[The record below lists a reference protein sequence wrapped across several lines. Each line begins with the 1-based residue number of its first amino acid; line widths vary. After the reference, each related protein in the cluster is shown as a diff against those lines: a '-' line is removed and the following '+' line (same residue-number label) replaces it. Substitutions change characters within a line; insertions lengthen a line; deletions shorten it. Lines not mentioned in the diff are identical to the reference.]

1 LPELTAHDLTDL
13 GVSVVGH
20 RRKLL
25 GAFVALRSGVGL
37 VSGSPIA
44 ASTVERRQLTVMF
57 CDLVGA
63 TELPRSWIRRTCA
76 RSSMRIIAPWPICCS
91 PARRPHGDDD
101 RPGRSKGLA
110 GLPPFLNLT
119 DLQDAVLQGGG
130 RRRASRAG
138 GNAPM
143 PRLVPSSN
151 RSPYLNPC
159 AAWLHRGRE
168 LAMIRSRRTRTPTIV
183 MLAWGRGGS
192 GSVRPH
198 TTCRTCTYGERR
210 RE

>member
-1 LPELTAHDLTDL
+1 MPELTAHDLTDL

-25 GAFVALRSGVGL
+25 GAIVALRSGVGL

-110 GLPPFLNLT
+110 GLPPFPESHGSPGRSAPRWRPSPSLASRRQRSDAPSGAVIEPL
-119 DLQDAVLQGGG
+119 AVLKSLRGLA
-130 RRRASRAG
+130 ASRARAG
-138 GNAPM
+138 YDTVAEDTNPDDRHAGVG
-143 PRLVPSSN
+143 PRGFGLGASAHDVSDMHI
-151 RSPYLNPC
+151 
-159 AAWLHRGRE
+159 W
-168 LAMIRSRRTRTPTIV
+168 
-183 MLAWGRGGS
+183 
-192 GSVRPH
+192 
-198 TTCRTCTYGERR
+198 
-210 RE
+210 